1 MVNLLIVM
9 AGGGLGA
16 GARHL
21 VNLASLRH
29 FGPNFPWHTA
39 AINIVGSFGIGVIAT
54 WLAGRA
60 GTPPE
65 WRLFLV
71 TGVLGGFTTF
81 SAFSLDVAVLSA
93 RGEGAAALAYVGSS
107 VVGSIAAVFAGLWVA
122 RALAG

>member
-1 MVNLLIVM
+1 MLNLLIVM

-21 VNLASLRH
+21 VNLASLRN

-39 AINIVGSFGIGVIAT
+39 AINIVGSFGIGVIAA

-60 GTPPE
+60 GLAPE

-81 SAFSLDVAVLSA
+81 SAFSLDVAVLSM
-93 RGEGAAALAYVGSS
+93 RGEGVMAFAYAGSS
-107 VVGSIAAVFAGLWVA
+107 VVGSLAAVFAGLWVA
-122 RALAG
+122 RAFAG